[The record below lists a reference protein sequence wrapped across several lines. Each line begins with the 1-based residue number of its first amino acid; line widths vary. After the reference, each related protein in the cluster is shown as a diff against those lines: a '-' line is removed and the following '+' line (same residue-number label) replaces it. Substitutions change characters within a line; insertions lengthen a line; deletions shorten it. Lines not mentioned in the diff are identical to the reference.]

1 MKEEVI
7 DFEFLLLLL
16 FQTKREEENTDRSSG

>member
-16 FQTKREEENTDRSSG
+16 FQTKREEEKTDRSSD

>member
-16 FQTKREEENTDRSSG
+16 FQTKREEEKTDRSSG